1 MAATAVMEAVI
12 TEEGMEATAGDML
25 TEAIGGATAAGVEA
39 IMAAPTTMAA
49 RITTTMDTMAAHIII
64 TALRMDSRS
73 VLAAITAVITGTV
86 TGIGSISAAA
96 SIHASARRS
105 KFSVIF
111 CTRSSTPCGRF
122 QCDHGSMWPGGE
134 LIA

>member
-39 IMAAPTTMAA
+39 IMAA
-49 RITTTMDTMAAHIII
+49 HIII
-64 TALRMDSRS
+64 PALRMDSRS
-73 VLAAITAVITGTV
+73 DLAAITAVITGTV
-86 TGIGSISAAA
+86 TGIGSSPVAA
-96 SIHASARRS
+96 SFHASARRS
-105 KFSVIF
+105 RFSVIF

>member
-1 MAATAVMEAVI
+1 MEVTADMAAVI
-12 TEEGMEATAGDML
+12 TEAGTGAMEEATGD
-25 TEAIGGATAAGVEA
+25 TTAAGAEV
-39 IMAAPTTMAA
+39 IMAAPTTMAD
-49 RITTTMDTMAAHIII
+49 RITTTMDTMAARTII

-73 VLAAITAVITGTV
+73 DLAAITTVITGTV

>member
-1 MAATAVMEAVI
+1 MEAMEAVI

-25 TEAIGGATAAGVEA
+25 AEAIGDTTAAGVEA
-39 IMAAPTTMAA
+39 IMAARTTM
-49 RITTTMDTMAAHIII
+49 TMDTMAPRIII

-86 TGIGSISAAA
+86 TGAGSSPVAA
-96 SIHASARRS
+96 SFHASARRS
-105 KFSVIF
+105 RFSVIF